1 MGLGSGFERA
11 DEISEKK
18 RDKEFGE
25 EGKKKCS
32 TICAKIY
39 IYPQAF
45 FFSPTAPVDG
55 LEGAAFSSFDC
66 L

>member
-18 RDKEFGE
+18 KGFSK

-32 TICAKIY
+32 SICAKIY
-39 IYPQAF
+39 ISAVSP
-45 FFSPTAPVDG
+45 SPPPPTAPVGG
-55 LEGAAFSSFDC
+55 LEGVVFLSFDC